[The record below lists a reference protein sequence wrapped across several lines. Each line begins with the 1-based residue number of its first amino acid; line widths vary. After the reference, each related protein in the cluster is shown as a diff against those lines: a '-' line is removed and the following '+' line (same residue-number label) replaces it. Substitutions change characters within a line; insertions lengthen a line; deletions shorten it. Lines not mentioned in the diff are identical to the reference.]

1 MEPAQMIADELGQG
15 RLADR
20 TISAELQQAL
30 DRHCE
35 SLVTLVSSLQK
46 SGKDR
51 SIIRALVATM
61 LRSYEEELIRALEE
75 SK

>member
-1 MEPAQMIADELGQG
+1 MEPAQMIADALGQG
-15 RLADR
+15 RLTDR

-75 SK
+75 SE

>member
-1 MEPAQMIADELGQG
+1 MEPAQMIVDALGQG
-15 RLADR
+15 RLTDR
-20 TISAELQQAL
+20 TISVELQQAL

-75 SK
+75 SE